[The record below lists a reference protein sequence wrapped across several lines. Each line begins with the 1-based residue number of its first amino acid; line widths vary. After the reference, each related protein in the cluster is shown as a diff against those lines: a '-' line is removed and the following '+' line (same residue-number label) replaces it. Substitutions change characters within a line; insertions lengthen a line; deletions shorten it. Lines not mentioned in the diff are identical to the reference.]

1 MNEQK
6 SRTTK
11 KRLAA
16 ALESLMREK
25 PLAKI
30 AIREIAA
37 RAGVDRQ
44 TFYYHFETL
53 DQAVRY
59 LCMEKFAAI
68 AVDKASERNLR
79 EILRTLLTHID
90 ADREFFALLIDTVG
104 RGTLK
109 TYLSDRTAK
118 IANAIIGAA
127 LEGGRVRDKEKE
139 FAASY
144 CLAATATL
152 VESWIRGEIRL
163 SAPTFV
169 SLLCRAPEWIASGMR
184 EHC

>member
-6 SRTTK
+6 SRKTK
-11 KRLAA
+11 MRLAA

-30 AIREIAA
+30 AIREITA

-44 TFYYHFETL
+44 TFYYHFETV
-53 DQAVRY
+53 DQAARY
-59 LCMEKFAAI
+59 LCMEKFSAI
-68 AVDKASERNLR
+68 AIDKAAEGNLH
-79 EILRTLLTHID
+79 ETLRTLLLHID

-109 TYLSDRTAK
+109 TYLYDHTAK
-118 IANAIIGAA
+118 IANATVSAM
-127 LEGGRVRDKEKE
+127 LEGSKVRTNEKE

-152 VESWIRGEIRL
+152 VENWIRGEIRL
-163 SAPTFV
+163 SAAALV
-169 SLLCRAPEWIASGMR
+169 SLLCRAPEWIAGGMR